1 MYKLIKQV
9 IESNELNPH
18 KVLDVCF
25 ALCMADHFVG
35 MNRLEL
41 SVDKFLGTVSDGDE
55 DWDKVLQLL
64 EVGARGA
71 GGSLPKVQR
80 YRVITD
86 ALVICCGKEV
96 AKLPDVAL
104 TSEAS
109 SRVARLLG
117 IEINSHEYSDID
129 SVKSVL
135 EAICRETSSLDFVVD
150 LEKKVEGYEKDFDGT
165 EFDLDKVVRNAWKDI
180 QLNGKYKYIKSGSC
194 IMESTDEIQNFLED
208 KLMYAL
214 EYEVLLA
221 VKKTYKE
228 NRVATGV
235 ILLRFAEDNSCTFG
249 VCSFSNHVP
258 ALDYVH
264 GFERSVQQMLSGLFS
279 KSMNYDIQDL
289 DKVMLLIKMLYSW
302 EDYV

>member
-1 MYKLIKQV
+1 MYKLIEQV
-9 IESNELNPH
+9 IKSNELDTK

-25 ALCMADHFVG
+25 ALCMSDHFVG
-35 MNRLEL
+35 TNRLEL
-41 SVDKFLGTVSDGDE
+41 SCDKFLAQPQDGDN
-55 DWDKVLQLL
+55 DWLQVLQLL
-64 EVGARGA
+64 GVSANA
-71 GGSLPKVQR
+71 GQSSLPKVQR
-80 YRVITD
+80 YRVVTD

-96 AKLPDVAL
+96 ARIPDVSL

-117 IEINSHEYSDID
+117 IEINSNEYSDIG
-129 SVKSVL
+129 SVESVL
-135 EAICRETSSLDFVVD
+135 KAICRETSSLDFVVE
-150 LEKKVEGYEKDFDGT
+150 LERKVKAHEDDFKST
-165 EFDLDKVVRNAWKDI
+165 KFDLLAVVVSAWKDI
-180 QLNGKYKYIKSGSC
+180 RLNGKYEYIESGDC
-194 IMESTDEIQNFLED
+194 KLESTDEIQNYLED

-221 VKKTYKE
+221 VKNLYKE

-235 ILLRFAEDNSCTFG
+235 ILLRFAEDNDCTFG

-289 DKVMLLIKMLYSW
+289 DKVLLLIKMLYSW

>member
-35 MNRLEL
+35 TNRLEL
-41 SVDKFLGTVSDGDE
+41 SCDKFVGAGSDDGDWE
-55 DWDKVLQLL
+55 AILNLL
-64 EVGARGA
+64 GVT
-71 GGSLPKVQR
+71 SITQFSMPVVQR

-86 ALVICCGKEV
+86 ALIICCGKEV
-96 AKLPDVAL
+96 ARIPDIRL

-117 IEINSHEYSDID
+117 IEINSMEYCDID
-129 SVKSVL
+129 TVRAVL
-135 EAICRETSSLDFVVD
+135 EALCRETSSLDFVVN
-150 LEKKVEGYEKDFDGT
+150 LEKKVEAYEKDFDGT
-165 EFDLDKVVRNAWKDI
+165 EFDLDRVVRNAWKDI

-194 IMESTDEIQNFLED
+194 ELESTDEIQNYLED

-221 VKKTYKE
+221 VKKTYKD